1 MCFTSTVHRP
11 VISDIVALTEPEIY
25 LVSKPQFF
33 LPKEERRLEVILKS
47 RSLLLTSAIKKENN
61 FFIVSS
67 ISW

>member
-33 LPKEERRLEVILKS
+33 YQ
-47 RSLLLTSAIKKENN
+47 KKRGD
-61 FFIVSS
+61 
-67 ISW
+67 